1 MLAIS
6 LVELGTEKYYIPF
19 RQMRLSDAE
28 LGSLGLLIVYIAFFT
43 HPPPAHLKDFLSSPV
58 GHALALMGVLYTSV
72 YVSLIVGVFLGIAYV
87 MTAQSVT
94 EYMDPTEQSAPKK
107 EAAPQ
112 SSGVPPPAVTG
123 ALKALLQKGDTR
135 LPQSAGKSETTKP
148 PSVAPPK
155 ATPPAK
161 IEHFASF

>member
-1 MLAIS
+1 
-6 LVELGTEKYYIPF
+6 
-19 RQMRLSDAE
+19 MRLSDTE
-28 LGSLGLLIVYIAFFT
+28 LISVGLLIVYIAFFT

-58 GHALALMGVLYTSV
+58 GHGLALLGVLYTTV
-72 YVSLIVGVFLGIAYV
+72 YVSLIVGVFLAIAYV

-94 EYMDPTEQSAPKK
+94 EYLDPAEQQAPKK
-107 EAAPQ
+107 DAPT
-112 SSGVPPPAVTG
+112 SSGVPPPAITG

-135 LPQSAGKSETTKP
+135 LPQSAGKSSTAKP
-148 PSVAPPK
+148 PAIATPK